1 MVGNWEVIMGIE
13 KIKPE
18 FNRDYDYF
26 YSASASGFV
35 YRPYSE
41 PGDYPD
47 DLKPVSDELHN
58 QMFKGQANG
67 KQIVADENGLPM
79 LADPPP
85 PTPEELQQQAES
97 EKRYRMSQAT
107 NAIAPL
113 QDAVELDM
121 ATSEEKAALT
131 EWRKYRVLLNRV
143 DCSTAPDIAWPEPPK

>member
-1 MVGNWEVIMGIE
+1 MGIE

-58 QMFKGQANG
+58 HLFKGQANG

-97 EKRYRMSQAT
+97 EKRYRMSHSAHCGLFGFDIQHDVVAGFDT
-107 NAIAPL
+107 GGW
-113 QDAVELDM
+113 AVRL
-121 ATSEEKAALT
+121 
-131 EWRKYRVLLNRV
+131 
-143 DCSTAPDIAWPEPPK
+143 